1 MKTTIYSV
9 LCVAIR
15 LGAIL
20 MAVGIIEQAPL
31 IFVYPSE
38 PGFSAGA
45 VWFACAGLVLAF
57 LLWLSPQ
64 VLARWAVVRSSH
76 EVLDIPVSSDQI
88 QRIAFSI
95 VGVWLF
101 IDGLTGVIAR
111 VVMMLVVARRSAY
124 GELSRVLSSGDWYWL
139 VLHVATAVAGAALAL
154 GSAGLV
160 RLFHHLRGYPYR
172 AEQELDD
179 NASHTQDS

>member
-1 MKTTIYSV
+1 MKTTIYSI

-15 LGAIL
+15 LGAIV
-20 MAVGIIEQAPL
+20 MAVGIVEQAPM
-31 IFVYPSE
+31 IFVYPNQ
-38 PGFSAGA
+38 PDFSSGA
-45 VWFACAGLVLAF
+45 VWFACAGLALAF

-64 VLARWAVVRSSH
+64 VLARWAVGRGSH
-76 EVLDIPVSSDQI
+76 EVLDVAVSADQI

-101 IDGLTGVIAR
+101 IGGLTGVIAR
-111 VVMMLVVARRSAY
+111 IVMMLVIARRWDY
-124 GELSRVLSSGDWYWL
+124 GDTTRILSSGDWYWL
-139 VLHVATAVAGAALAL
+139 VMHVTTLVAGASLAL

-160 RLFHHLRGYPYR
+160 GMIHRMRGYPHR
-172 AEQELDD
+172 AEPELAD